1 MQPIVFCR
9 HQPLSPVPVLRPTT
23 RADPYS
29 PSSCLEA
36 IYGMGKNPRKEQ
48 VLTYSD
54 GTGANAVKSYVRAP
68 ARTKPK
74 YVLIWRCVVRIC
86 AQLGHG

>member
-1 MQPIVFCR
+1 
-9 HQPLSPVPVLRPTT
+9 
-23 RADPYS
+23 
-29 PSSCLEA
+29 
-36 IYGMGKNPRKEQ
+36 MGKNPRKEQ